1 MLLEDVKP
9 LTPRERSHVAQ
20 KDGERKEASSSAEEE
35 NVVVNPK
42 YTEQMIHVES
52 QFPNH
57 LKAGAEDIAGIPR
70 YIIECL
76 LNINHVYVLIKH
88 NKRGMEK
95 ERNVRVNKEVEDLV
109 EVRVV
114 RATQLPKWIVNPILV
129 KRKGD
134 GTMRMCVNF
143 MDLNKACPKDSY
155 PLLEIEQNIESLG
168 GYKWKSFLDAYKG
181 DYLVQMAKEDEN
193 KIAFHTEKGT
203 YCYRKMSF
211 ILRNVGATYQ
221 RLSKEDQTFLEDV
234 EETLVRLQETNMK
247 LNPKKCVFGSQKGKF
262 LGHIITTYITKVNYA
277 KVQAMI
283 NMRILKLIKYVQS
296 LNVDEAFVMFK
307 KHMQTLPTLTSLRVN
322 YLKAMSTVLIAER
335 GKKQVHVY
343 FFSRVIHGVEL
354 NYS

>member
-1 MLLEDVKP
+1 
-9 LTPRERSHVAQ
+9 
-20 KDGERKEASSSAEEE
+20 
-35 NVVVNPK
+35 
-42 YTEQMIHVES
+42 
-52 QFPNH
+52 
-57 LKAGAEDIAGIPR
+57 
-70 YIIECL
+70 
-76 LNINHVYVLIKH
+76 
-88 NKRGMEK
+88 MEK

-221 RLSKEDQTFLEDV
+221 RL
-234 EETLVRLQETNMK
+234 
-247 LNPKKCVFGSQKGKF
+247 
-262 LGHIITTYITKVNYA
+262 
-277 KVQAMI
+277 
-283 NMRILKLIKYVQS
+283 
-296 LNVDEAFVMFK
+296 VD
-307 KHMQTLPTLTSLRVN
+307 
-322 YLKAMSTVLIAER
+322 
-335 GKKQVHVY
+335 
-343 FFSRVIHGVEL
+343 
-354 NYS
+354 